1 MCRLRIDTLH
11 APTEFHEQTWKSTG
25 KFDFLCQVL
34 GSGYKVGYPG
44 GLRKEVTSAWELKVQ
59 TRERGCAEA
68 DRIPSLW
75 EALPK
80 EHLRPGSPG
89 IKP

>member
-1 MCRLRIDTLH
+1 MGRPGSQQARLIFSARCLAQDTKY
-11 APTEFHEQTWKSTG
+11 A
-25 KFDFLCQVL
+25 
-34 GSGYKVGYPG
+34 VGYPG
-44 GLRKEVTSAWELKVQ
+44 GLRKEVTSTWELKVQ

-68 DRIPSLW
+68 GRIPSLW

-80 EHLRPGSPG
+80 EHLGPGSAC

>member
-1 MCRLRIDTLH
+1 M
-11 APTEFHEQTWKSTG
+11 
-25 KFDFLCQVL
+25 
-34 GSGYKVGYPG
+34 GYPG